1 MAYGIDVAAHKSSL
15 KHDIPTLGVLAHSID
30 RLYPSMH
37 TQLSRQMQE
46 TGALLTE
53 CRGGTKPEE
62 KIFQKKPIIAG
73 LSMQLV
79 VEARQK
85 GGLITADIANHT
97 IEMSLRFPV
106 VRRPTQRLQPIDKEK
121 YSLGPIGK

>member
-1 MAYGIDVAAHKSSL
+1 MAHG
-15 KHDIPTLGVLAHSID
+15 ID

-53 CRGGTKPEE
+53 CRIQSPKE
-62 KIFQKKPIIAG
+62 KIFPKRNRIIAG
-73 LSMQLV
+73 LSDATLV

-85 GGLITADIANHT
+85 GGALILLPIHT
-97 IEMSLRFPV
+97 IEILCGSR
-106 VRRPTQRLQPIDKEK
+106 
-121 YSLGPIGK
+121 SC